1 VKKFRFSLE
10 KLLHY
15 RQARLAVEQ
24 ARLDRILAEQRALA
38 ERRAAL
44 GREERLVMENLRR
57 LPVLTS
63 SELEAAASFR
73 RFARSEAVRLLSLE
87 GELVSRLERQRQAVV
102 EARRGVEA
110 LEQLRARKHESWRRE
125 VDRELENQVAEL
137 VVARW
142 KRGEE
147 AG

>member
-1 VKKFRFSLE
+1 MRKFRFSLE

-44 GREERLVMENLRR
+44 EREERLVMENLRR

>member
-1 VKKFRFSLE
+1 MKKFRFSLE

-44 GREERLVMENLRR
+44 EREERLVMESLRR

-110 LEQLRARKHESWRRE
+110 LEQLRARKHDGWRRE

-142 KRGEE
+142 KQGEE

>member
-1 VKKFRFSLE
+1 VRKFRFSLE

-44 GREERLVMENLRR
+44 EREERLVMENLRR

>member
-1 VKKFRFSLE
+1 MKKFRFSLE

-44 GREERLVMENLRR
+44 EREERLVMENLRR

>member
-44 GREERLVMENLRR
+44 EREERLVMENLRR

>member
-1 VKKFRFSLE
+1 MKKFRFSLE
-10 KLLHY
+10 KLLLY

-24 ARLDRILAEQRALA
+24 ACLDRILAEQRALA

-44 GREERLVMENLRR
+44 EREERLVMENLRR

-63 SELEAAASFR
+63 TELEAAASFR

-87 GELVSRLERQRQAVV
+87 GELVSRLERQRQAVI

-110 LEQLRARKHESWRRE
+110 LEQLRARKQESWRRE

-142 KRGEE
+142 KREDE